1 MEKRWWK
8 ESVVYQIYPRSFCDS
23 NGDGIGDL
31 NGITSKLDYLKE
43 LGVDVIWLSPVYK
56 SPNDD
61 NGYDISDYQD
71 IMDEFGTM
79 EDFDRMLATAHEKGI
94 KIMMDLVVNHTSDE
108 HKWFIESRKSTDN
121 PYRDY
126 YIWRPAK
133 EDGSLPNN
141 WGSCFSG
148 PAWEYD
154 KTTDM
159 YFLHLLSKKQPD
171 LNWDNPV
178 VRQEVFDMM
187 NWWLEKGV
195 DGFRMDVISLISKEQ
210 PELPDKEP
218 GINGYATFNVSAN
231 GPHVHEYLQEMRQKA
246 LNNADTITVG
256 ECSGVTLEEAKK
268 YARSDEKE
276 LNMVFQF
283 EHMDVDSDEKAG
295 KWTTRKMDLR
305 DLKKIL
311 TRWQK
316 GLQDIA
322 WNSLYW
328 ENHDQPRSVSR
339 FGNDSDEYREISAK
353 MLATCI
359 HMMQGTPYVYQGE
372 ELGMTNCPFNTLE
385 NFRDLESINA
395 FHELTEQGKMT
406 EEEMMAAI
414 GYKGRDNARTPMQW
428 DDSANAGFSGADA
441 TPWIMVNPNYTKINA
456 KDQVSREDS
465 VFKYYQKLIKLRHE
479 SDLIVYGTYDLILD
493 DDKDIYAYI
502 RTLGDEK
509 LIVYCNFSENT
520 REVELPEEFT
530 DGKILISNYNDAKVS
545 EKITL
550 RPYEAIVIQK

>member
-108 HKWFIESRKSTDN
+108 HAWFIEARDN
-121 PYRDY
+121 PESLERDF
-126 YIWRPAK
+126 YIWRD
-133 EDGSLPNN
+133 EPNELV
-141 WGSCFSG
+141 SVFSG
-148 PAWEYD
+148 SAWEYD
-154 KTTDM
+154 ETSGQ
-159 YFLHLLSKKQPD
+159 YYLHFFSKKQPD

>member
-8 ESVVYQIYPRSFCDS
+8 ESIVYQIYPRSFKDS

-31 NGITSKLDYLKE
+31 NGITEKMDYLEK
-43 LGVDVIWLSPVYK
+43 LGVNVVWLSPVYQ

-61 NGYDISDYQD
+61 NGYDISDYRA
-71 IMDEFGTM
+71 IMTEFGTM
-79 EDFDRMLATAHEKGI
+79 EDFDRMLAAAHEHGI
-94 KIMMDLVVNHTSDE
+94 KIVMDLVVNHTSDE
-108 HKWFIESRKSTDN
+108 HPWFIESRKSKDN

-126 YIWRPAK
+126 YIWRDGKDGK
-133 EDGSLPNN
+133 EPNN

-148 PAWEYD
+148 PAWDYD
-154 KTTDM
+154 EETDM
-159 YFLHLLSKKQPD
+159 YYLHLFSKKQPD
-171 LNWDNPV
+171 LNWDNPK
-178 VRQEVFDMM
+178 VREEVFDMM

-295 KWTTRKMDLR
+295 KSTTRKMDLR

-465 VFKYYQKLIKLRHE
+465 VFKYYQKLIRLRHE